1 MQEFFCCNVG
11 KVECKEKAGVM
22 TGTLQIKTT
31 FKIIRN

>member
-1 MQEFFCCNVG
+1 MQEYFCCNVG
-11 KVECKEKAGVM
+11 KVECKGKGVM